1 MFFFKYLVLK
11 WILKRIRV
19 HDQMSKTL
27 IFPLDSSEYFN
38 MFESINIFHVNKE
51 LGL

>member
-1 MFFFKYLVLK
+1 MDLETDS
-11 WILKRIRV
+11 RT
-19 HDQMSKTL
+19 DQMSKTL

-38 MFESINIFHVNKE
+38 MFESINTFHVNKE